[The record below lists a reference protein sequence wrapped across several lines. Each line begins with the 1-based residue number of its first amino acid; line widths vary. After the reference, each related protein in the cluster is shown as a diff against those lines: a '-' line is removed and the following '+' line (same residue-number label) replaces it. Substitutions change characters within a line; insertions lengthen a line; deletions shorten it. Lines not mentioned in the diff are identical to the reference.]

1 MKFNKIVACAAA
13 VACSV
18 SMFGA
23 MSISAADSNFTISAG
38 SAEIKAAQNFTVD
51 INVTNVP
58 TSGIAGLDFAIKY
71 DSSAIKVNSVAEGAA
86 SKTNDLQP
94 EGLSSNL
101 STNITNGEIDIIWAT
116 GQIKTNDSWIKKD
129 GVLLTLDCTA
139 LTLKEGDSTSIEIV
153 PVSRKGSS
161 IDAVGDGLKVFSPQ
175 VSAGKVAISSGE
187 SDLLY
192 GDVTEDNVV
201 DITDLTTLGLYL
213 LEDKKFSDIQMKKA
227 DVVLNGSVDLADL
240 ATLKQ
245 YIMKDPIKL
254 GVPA

>member
-23 MSISAADSNFTISAG
+23 MSVSAADSDFTISVD
-38 SAEIKAAQNFTVD
+38 SVEIKAGENFTVD

-58 TSGIAGLDFAIKY
+58 KSGIAGLDFAIKY
-71 DSSAIKVNSVAEGAA
+71 DSSTIKVNSVAEGAA

-101 STNITNGEIDIIWAT
+101 STNIANGEVSVIWAT
-116 GQIKTNDSWIKKD
+116 GQINTNDSWIKKD
-129 GVLLTLDCTA
+129 GVLLTLNCTA
-139 LTLKEGDSTSIEIV
+139 LTLEEGDFTSIEIV
-153 PVSRKGSS
+153 PISRKGSS
-161 IDAVGDGLKVFSPQ
+161 IDAVGEGLEVFSPE
-175 VSAGKVAISSGE
+175 VSAGKVAIPSGG
-187 SDLLY
+187 SDILY

-213 LEDKKFSDIQMKKA
+213 LNDKTFSDTQMKKA

-254 GVPA
+254 GTPA

>member
-13 VACSV
+13 LACSV
-18 SMFGA
+18 SMLGA
-23 MSISAADSNFTISAG
+23 MSVSAADSNLTLAVG
-38 SAEIKAAQNFTVD
+38 SVEIESGDNFTVD
-51 INVTNVP
+51 ISIKNVP

-71 DSSAIKVNSVAEGAA
+71 DSSAIKVNSVTEGAA

-101 STNITNGEIDIIWAT
+101 STNISNGEIGVLWAT

-129 GVLLTLDCTA
+129 GVLLTLECTA
-139 LTLKEGDSTSIEIV
+139 LTLEEGDSTSIQIV
-153 PVSRKGSS
+153 PVSRKDSS

-175 VSAGKVAISSGE
+175 ISAGKVAVE
-187 SDLLY
+187 SATADILY
-192 GDVTEDNVV
+192 GDVNEDNVV

-213 LEDKKFSDIQMKKA
+213 LGDKTLSEAQLKKA
-227 DVVLNGSVDLADL
+227 DVVLNGSVNLADL

-254 GVPA
+254 GTPA